1 MSRPPLV
8 TALRAQFQHDTEAL
22 TRGDCDEQERAFTAA
37 FASVPYPVANTGRRG
52 WAGTHSIFGAYR
64 LRPFLVK
71 QLIRD
76 IADYIRNDA
85 RREGEPL
92 PPIEDYLP
100 AAHSIVEAY
109 AYHRHPES
117 ASPPA
122 QKPGVAADK
131 RG

>member
-1 MSRPPLV
+1 MSRPPLIA
-8 TALRAQFQHDTEAL
+8 ALRAQFQHDMEAL
-22 TRGDCDEQERAFTAA
+22 TRGDFDEQERALAEV
-37 FASVPYPVANTGRRG
+37 FASVPYPVANIGSSG

-71 QLIRD
+71 QLICD

-85 RREGEPL
+85 RREGESL

-100 AAHSIVEAY
+100 AARSIVEAY
-109 AYHRHPES
+109 AYHRYPKS

-122 QKPGVAADK
+122 
-131 RG
+131 